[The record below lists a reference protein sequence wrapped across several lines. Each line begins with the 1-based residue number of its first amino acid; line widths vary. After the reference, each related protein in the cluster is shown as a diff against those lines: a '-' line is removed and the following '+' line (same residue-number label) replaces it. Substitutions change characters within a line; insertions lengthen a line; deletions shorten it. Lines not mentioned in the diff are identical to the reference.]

1 MRHQPCYSIPA
12 PSPEAVYSQLNITT
26 GGDTRRKPV
35 PSYIPLPPNV
45 SDYHQRILL
54 FILLLML
61 YSYIVIKDSAVLH
74 HDHSLHP
81 SNIIWGLHHSKPL
94 TLSCDKLS
102 TKEENKKDEMSSSTL
117 HRQNSQKV
125 KMTILHNDR
134 IKITPTSQR
143 PSVTPQHCA
152 VTPPDY
158 THKQTHSPT
167 SEEQPFIALN
177 DEPSFVADYDRL
189 RSNS

>member
-1 MRHQPCYSIPA
+1 
-12 PSPEAVYSQLNITT
+12 
-26 GGDTRRKPV
+26 
-35 PSYIPLPPNV
+35 
-45 SDYHQRILL
+45 
-54 FILLLML
+54 
-61 YSYIVIKDSAVLH
+61 
-74 HDHSLHP
+74 
-81 SNIIWGLHHSKPL
+81 
-94 TLSCDKLS
+94 
-102 TKEENKKDEMSSSTL
+102 
-117 HRQNSQKV
+117 
-125 KMTILHNDR
+125 MTIFHNDR

-189 RSNS
+189 VNYIMITLLVAANKFVNTV

>member
-1 MRHQPCYSIPA
+1 MSTGTHAWIEHYYNHPMWQHNRLPCRAIASEVKIWFHVLDSNFDLRIQYFF
-12 PSPEAVYSQLNITT
+12 TT
-26 GGDTRRKPV
+26 T
-35 PSYIPLPPNV
+35 I
-45 SDYHQRILL
+45 HCMQTTAIIQR
-54 FILLLML
+54 
-61 YSYIVIKDSAVLH
+61 
-74 HDHSLHP
+74 
-81 SNIIWGLHHSKPL
+81 HSKQL
-94 TLSCDKLS
+94 TLCYDKLS

-117 HRQNSQKV
+117 RRQNSQKV
-125 KMTILHNDR
+125 KMTIFHNDR

-189 RSNS
+189 QSNS